1 MTWRRRDPSK
11 DYDAA
16 HAAICRERIERER
29 TRELHDVEPELEE
42 ET

>member
-1 MTWRRRDPSK
+1 MTWRRRDPSR

-16 HAAICRERIERER
+16 HEQICRERMERER
-29 TRELHDVEPELEE
+29 THELPEREPEPEE